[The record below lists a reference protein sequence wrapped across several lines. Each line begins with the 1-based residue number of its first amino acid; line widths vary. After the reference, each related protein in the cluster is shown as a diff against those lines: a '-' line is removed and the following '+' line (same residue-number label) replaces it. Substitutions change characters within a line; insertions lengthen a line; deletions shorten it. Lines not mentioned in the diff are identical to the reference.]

1 MIRLTGCAHAQTMY
15 VDGDDPLD
23 VSVESLGLESHELNE
38 EPGLYML
45 ASQCTGATDG
55 LFVLD
60 DGGGGCF

>member
-1 MIRLTGCAHAQTMY
+1 MY

-38 EPGLYML
+38 EPGLYMV

-60 DGGGGCF
+60 DGGEGCF